1 MLKKSWWPLKSLPV
15 WCWGWTRG
23 FKSATWGP
31 YYWAILLTHCVRL
44 LLPFWFSG
52 QAFCAAQAALALKHV
67 PPRPCFLSF
76 LKTGSH
82 PVIQSLT
89 LWSSC
94 PLVPASLVPGT
105 TGLRCHVLC
114 AVCMTLLRKWKY
126 MHILTDFFDI
136 RLHCSSSSPPS
147 PVRCLS
153 LSLQGFRRFLDIDIQ
168 VWDLSSILWTHT
180 IEEENQLLLTST
192 DRLCTSD
199 PILTHKTSVNKCNFK
214 NEKVQGLHWPR
225 PVGFLWG
232 ANLPHRTLL
241 GHYRAERLVCQDA
254 NYHIKTVCSSSKCP
268 HKHLTG

>member
-1 MLKKSWWPLKSLPV
+1 MV
-15 WCWGWTRG
+15 A
-23 FKSATWGP
+23 FKISS
-31 YYWAILLTHCVRL
+31 CVVLGVNPRLQICYVRTL
-44 LLPFWFSG
+44 LLSYPPNPLC
-52 QAFCAAQAALALKHV
+52 AFTFAFLVFRTGFLCSPGSTGTEACASKALLFIFPKNRV
-67 PPRPCFLSF
+67 SPCNPVSDLVIFL
-76 LKTGSH
+76 
-82 PVIQSLT
+82 
-89 LWSSC
+89 SSC
-94 PLVPASLVPGT
+94 PCLPRTWDYRPPLPCSLCCLYDTVKKVKIHAYTNRFFWYKASLFF
-105 TGLRCHVLC
+105 
-114 AVCMTLLRKWKY
+114 
-126 MHILTDFFDI
+126 IL
-136 RLHCSSSSPPS
+136 PPS